1 VQGEYVEFLLS
12 KSESEQHEYIAAD
25 VSGVKGGILMCDT
38 HRLNS
43 TTRPAAPR
51 SDSRPAAPR
60 SDSRPFS
67 EVKRRPLR
75 PTAIAKKV

>member
-1 VQGEYVEFLLS
+1 
-12 KSESEQHEYIAAD
+12 
-25 VSGVKGGILMCDT
+25 MCDT

-51 SDSRPAAPR
+51 SDSRPAVPR